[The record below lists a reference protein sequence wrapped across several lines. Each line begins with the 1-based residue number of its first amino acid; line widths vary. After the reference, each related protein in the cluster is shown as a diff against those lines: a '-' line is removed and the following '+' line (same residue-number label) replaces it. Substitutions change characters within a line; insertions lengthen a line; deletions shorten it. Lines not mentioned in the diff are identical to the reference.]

1 MVKPCKF
8 YTSEL
13 DKNFILMNTLLR
25 ITRTFIFTSFFSLL
39 FLVLTLMSGCSTD
52 DGKADAYGN
61 FEADEVIVSSEST
74 GKIDW
79 FGTEEGDKV
88 EVGQLIALVDTTMA
102 HFELEQL
109 IASRASVEARLI
121 QLQKSIEVQKERL
134 KVMEKE
140 VKRVTGMFEED
151 AVSASKFD
159 EITGQYRIARKEL
172 LQIQSQVLA
181 LKAEMQVVEAK
192 IYAAQERLAR
202 CKVKAPFS
210 GTILQKYAEA
220 GEVVAFGKPLLK
232 MAKTDELILRAYIS
246 GVQLDDVTLGQSVRV
261 AFDRDKKNEH
271 QREGKITWISASAEF
286 TPKIIQTKEERVDL
300 VYAIKVKVPNYDG
313 KIKIGMPGEVFF

>member
-1 MVKPCKF
+1 MKSIFKTNSTLKDESILSKF
-8 YTSEL
+8 L
-13 DKNFILMNTLLR
+13 FIDAGFLSTLL
-25 ITRTFIFTSFFSLL
+25 
-39 FLVLTLMSGCSTD
+39 LVLILIPGCSND

-61 FEADEVIVSSEST
+61 FEADEVIISSEIA
-74 GKIDW
+74 GKIEWLQVD
-79 FGTEEGDKV
+79 EGDILEGGKV
-88 EVGQLIALVDTTMA
+88 IAMIDTTIA
-102 HFELEQL
+102 QLELEQL
-109 IASRASVEARLI
+109 LASKESVEARLV
-121 QLQKSIEVQKERL
+121 QLRKSIEVQKERL

-140 VKRVTGMFEED
+140 VNRVAGMFEEE
-151 AVSASKFD
+151 AISAQKYD
-159 EITGQYRIARKEL
+159 EITGQYRVTQKEL
-172 LQIQSQVLA
+172 AQVQSQALA
-181 LKAEMQVVEAK
+181 LKAEMRVVEAK
-192 IYAAQERLAR
+192 INAARERLAR